1 MSVVPGAW
9 QTEVGE
15 SRLGISVQGY
25 IEYEIGF
32 PCLHTCLIVYG
43 SLGDVFPS
51 ALPGP
56 LGLGC
61 MLSLLGHRFVGDL
74 QEHSDPGLGF
84 HSIA

>member
-32 PCLHTCLIVYG
+32 ECLHTCLIVYR

-51 ALPGP
+51 ALPWATWIREHAIP
-56 LGLGC
+56 AGLQIF
-61 MLSLLGHRFVGDL
+61 R
-74 QEHSDPGLGF
+74 
-84 HSIA
+84 